1 MTEDRNKALIEA
13 MLFASSRP
21 LGVGTIQEVT
31 GFDKEQVR
39 SILNSL
45 SQDYESQGRGMM
57 LKEVASGFQLRTL
70 PEFSGEI
77 GKMHQA
83 RPRRRLS
90 RSALET
96 LAIIA
101 YRQPVTRTEIEQIRG
116 VDSGAVMKTL
126 MSQDMIRLLG
136 RKEAPGRPMLYGTTR
151 VFLEYF
157 ELRDLESL
165 PTLEEIG
172 ELEEELE
179 GESGRMG
186 EGEGIGEWARG
197 RMGDGEHGRWAQ
209 GVPRRAQDYFG
220 GSGDEVL
227 EEEPDGESGRMGEQ
241 ELEEGIEEQDTET
254 RGHGDSGETGISE
267 EDLKRKALSQA
278 ILAKFTKKNILSPG
292 GRGQR

>member
-13 MLFASSRP
+13 LLFASSRP
-21 LGVGTIQEVT
+21 LGIGTIQEVT

-172 ELEEELE
+172 ELGEELD
-179 GESGRMG
+179 
-186 EGEGIGEWARG
+186 GEGIGEWAEEG
-197 RMGDGEHGRWAQ
+197 S
-209 GVPRRAQDYFG
+209 PRRAQDYFG
-220 GSGDEVL
+220 GLGDEVL
-227 EEEPDGESGRMGEQ
+227 EEEPDGESGRMGG
-241 ELEEGIEEQDTET
+241 LIGN
-254 RGHGDSGETGISE
+254 GETVNRGFGDEGEGELAEIDEENRRNGDAEETDISGPNQKRKVLSE
-267 EDLKRKALSQA
+267 E
-278 ILAKFTKKNILSPG
+278 ILAKFAEKIKS
-292 GRGQR
+292 

>member
-39 SILNSL
+39 SVLNNL
-45 SQDYESQGRGMM
+45 SKDYENQGRGMM

-77 GKMHQA
+77 GRMHQV

-157 ELRDLESL
+157 ELRDLDSL

-172 ELEEELE
+172 ELGEELE

-186 EGEGIGEWARG
+186 DGEGIGEWAEEG
-197 RMGDGEHGRWAQ
+197 S
-209 GVPRRAQDYFG
+209 PRRAQDYFG
-220 GSGDEVL
+220 GPGDGVM
-227 EEEPDGESGRMGEQ
+227 EEEPGGESGRMGEQ

-278 ILAKFTKKNILSPG
+278 ILANFTKKNILSPG